1 MGVKVRGQALARVEQ
16 ACGQDKGSVMVMTGC
31 GSVARARGQILTG
44 NCFLWV
50 KLTALEDADLVSEA
64 LSSEARAFV

>member
-1 MGVKVRGQALARVEQ
+1 
-16 ACGQDKGSVMVMTGC
+16 MVMTGC

-64 LSSEARAFV
+64 LSSDARAFV